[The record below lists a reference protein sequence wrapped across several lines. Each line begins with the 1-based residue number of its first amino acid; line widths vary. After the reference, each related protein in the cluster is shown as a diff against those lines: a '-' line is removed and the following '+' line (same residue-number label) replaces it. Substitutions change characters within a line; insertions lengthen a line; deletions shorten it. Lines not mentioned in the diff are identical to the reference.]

1 MNEFYSGYYLFDSL
15 WTKINGVWN
24 YFLVLFDV
32 KLNSVVSM
40 ELVESED
47 IGTIYKF
54 LDDSLR
60 NQHKICI
67 VSDLKDEYHP
77 AIEKVGVRHQF
88 CMFHTKTLVFIDN
101 GSVSNLIFL
110 FLMKSQTILVLIKS
124 SLLIR

>member
-1 MNEFYSGYYLFDSL
+1 MNLILDIICLIVFGLKLTVFG
-15 WTKINGVWN
+15 TI
-24 YFLVLFDV
+24 FLVLFDV

-40 ELVESED
+40 DLVESED

-60 NQHKICI
+60 NQPKICI

-88 CMFHTKTLVFIDN
+88 CMFHTKQKINRNIREDKKRNNYCGFSSFLTL
-101 GSVSNLIFL
+101 
-110 FLMKSQTILVLIKS
+110 KQ
-124 SLLIR
+124 